1 MKWRSDRLIKV
12 RMNTGT
18 LIQLLLSTLV
28 ASERK
33 PQAGRGPGGR
43 RAEGRWL
50 GDALADPVPCTG
62 LANGTRLRSY
72 LARWGSLDHVHDLL
86 LPVTGVSRSANRKWL
101 SALKQ

>member
-62 LANGTRLRSY
+62 LANGTRLRSVDDEGY
-72 LARWGSLDHVHDLL
+72 PRNIQYVRLIKIVFINLL
-86 LPVTGVSRSANRKWL
+86 
-101 SALKQ
+101 